1 MDKTLLLT
9 ELNFKAIR
17 SSGAGGQHVNKV
29 SSKVVLSFSVS
40 DSKGLNTKEKDL
52 IIKNLDTKLSNNHV
66 LTLNCDESRS
76 QHRNKEIVIKRFFET
91 LKKALFI
98 PKFRKKTKP
107 SKSSIRKRLES
118 KKKQA
123 FKKSA
128 RKRLDDY

>member
-40 DSKGLNTKEKDL
+40 DSKGLNSEEKDL
-52 IIKNLDTKLSNNHV
+52 IIKNLATKLSNKEV

-118 KKKQA
+118 KKKHA

>member
-40 DSKGLNTKEKDL
+40 DSKGLNSEEKDL
-52 IIKNLDTKLSNNHV
+52 IIKNLATKLSNNQL

-118 KKKQA
+118 KKKHA

>member
-1 MDKTLLLT
+1 MNSTLLLT

-17 SSGAGGQHVNKV
+17 SSGPGGQHANKV

-40 DSKGLNTKEKDL
+40 DSMGLNAAEKAL
-52 IIKNLDTKLSNNHV
+52 IYKNLASKLTASKE
-66 LTLNCDESRS
+66 LSLSCDESRS

-91 LKKALFI
+91 LKKALFV

-107 SKSSIRKRLES
+107 TKSSNRRRLES
-118 KKKQA
+118 KKKHA

-128 RKRLDDY
+128 RKRFDDY

>member
-40 DSKGLNTKEKDL
+40 DSKGLNSEEKDL
-52 IIKNLDTKLSNNHV
+52 IIKNLATKLSNNQV

-118 KKKQA
+118 KKKHA

>member
-9 ELNFKAIR
+9 ELTFKAIR

-40 DSKGLNTKEKDL
+40 DSKGLNTEEKDL
-52 IIKNLDTKLSNNHV
+52 IIKNLATKLSSNQV
-66 LTLNCDESRS
+66 LILNCDESRS
-76 QHRNKEIVIKRFFET
+76 QHRNKEIVIKRFFEV

-118 KKKQA
+118 KKKHA

>member
-1 MDKTLLLT
+1 MNSALLLT

-17 SSGAGGQHVNKV
+17 SSGPGGQHANKV

-40 DSKGLNTKEKDL
+40 YSQGLTPQEKE
-52 IIKNLDTKLSNNHV
+52 IIYKKLASKLSKDQI
-66 LTLNCDESRS
+66 LTLNCEESRS
-76 QHRNKEIVIKRFFET
+76 QHRNKELVIKRFFET

-107 SKSSIRKRLES
+107 TKSSNRRRLES
-118 KKKQA
+118 KKKHA

>member
-1 MDKTLLLT
+1 MNRALLLT

-40 DSKGLNTKEKDL
+40 ASKGLNPEEKEL
-52 IIKNLDTKLSNNHV
+52 IFKNLDSKLSKDQF

-76 QHRNKEIVIKRFFET
+76 QHRNKEIVIHRFFET

-107 SKSSIRKRLES
+107 TKSSNRKRLES
-118 KKKQA
+118 KKKHA

-128 RKRLDDY
+128 RKRFDDF